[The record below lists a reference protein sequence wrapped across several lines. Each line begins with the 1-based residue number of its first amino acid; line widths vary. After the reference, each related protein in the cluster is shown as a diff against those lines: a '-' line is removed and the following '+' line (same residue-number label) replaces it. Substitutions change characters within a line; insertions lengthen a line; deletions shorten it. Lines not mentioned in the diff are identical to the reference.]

1 MNEKISI
8 IGGGAWGTTLAQ
20 VLADNGNLVLVCDN
34 NIEYVNRIKKHKH
47 SVFDK
52 NLNPNIQATFCL
64 SEALLYS
71 ESIILCIPAQ
81 KIRLLLREINS
92 ILKKQSKN
100 FINASKGIEVAS
112 AKTIQEIINEELDL
126 FKIKNYGCIMG
137 PSHAEE
143 VINCYLT
150 FLVAASLNSKFT
162 NFISHIFANA
172 NYLKIV
178 CSNDVYGCEICSA
191 FKNVLSLISG
201 ILDMNNFKNNAK
213 SAFFSIAMLEL
224 YELMKYL
231 QFSLETILGV
241 AGLGD
246 LIVTSFNEDSRNYR
260 AGIQIGL
267 GIDIKKIY
275 LNSCQT
281 IEGINNLKAFYHLM
295 LEKNLKLPIIK
306 SAYQVVIEKK
316 PVNCL
321 LETIINKFIHK

>member
-1 MNEKISI
+1 MNTKITI

-20 VLADNGNLVLVCDN
+20 VLANNDHLVLVCDN
-34 NIEYVNRIKKHKH
+34 NLEYVNRIKQHKH

-52 NLNPNIQATFCL
+52 NLNTKIQATSCL

-71 ESIILCIPAQ
+71 DLIILCIPAQ
-81 KIRLLLREINS
+81 KIRLLLREINL
-92 ILKKQSKN
+92 ILKKQSKH
-100 FINASKGIEVAS
+100 FINASKGIEVS
-112 AKTIQEIINEELDL
+112 SYKTVQEIINEELNL
-126 FKIKNYGCIMG
+126 FQIKNYGCIMG

-150 FLVAASLNSKFT
+150 FLVAASSNAKFAD
-162 NFISHIFANA
+162 FISHIFTNST
-172 NYLKIV
+172 YLKVV

-224 YELMKYL
+224 YELMKYFR
-231 QFSLETILGV
+231 FSLETILGV

-246 LIVTSFNEDSRNYR
+246 LIVTSFNEDSRNYQ

-267 GIDIKKIY
+267 GTDIKKIY
-275 LNSCQT
+275 LNSYQT
-281 IEGINNLKAFYHLM
+281 IEGINNLKAFYSLM
-295 LEKNLKLPIIK
+295 LDKNIKLPLIK

-316 PVNCL
+316 PINYL
-321 LETIINKFIHK
+321 LETIMNKFMQK

>member
-20 VLADNGNLVLVCDN
+20 VLADNGHLVLVCDN
-34 NIEYVNRIKKHKH
+34 NIEYVNRIKQHKH

-52 NLNPNIQATFCL
+52 NLNPNIQATLCL

-71 ESIILCIPAQ
+71 ELIILCIPAQ
-81 KIRLLLREINS
+81 KIRLLLRKINL

-112 AKTIQEIINEELDL
+112 AKTVQEIIKEELDL

-150 FLVAASLNSKFT
+150 FLVAASSNSKFT
-162 NFISHIFANA
+162 NFISHIFTNA
-172 NYLKIV
+172 TYLKVV

-201 ILDMNNFKNNAK
+201 ILDIKNFKNNAK

-231 QFSLETILGV
+231 RFSLETILGV

-267 GIDIKKIY
+267 GTDIKKIY
-275 LNSCQT
+275 LNSYQT
-281 IEGINNLKAFYHLM
+281 IEGINNLKAFYHLI
-295 LEKNLKLPIIK
+295 LEKNIKLPIIK

-316 PVNCL
+316 PANYL